1 MNSFLIRRLAPFLI
15 CYICL
20 EILAALYLGLTNINN
35 VDWTVKTIIQDIG
48 VLQLTSLVSFLFMV
62 LPYVFYLT
70 ILPEK
75 YQNSQ
80 ADKIIS
86 SIIFTVFIFLNILE
100 NTSAIIF
107 WNEFNILK
115 DISIDNPETYL
126 KKAQSILINIYQEYP
141 LIKFISVIVLFSL
154 IIWKIMN
161 PYLFTKIKSPRLL
174 RRLFHFILYICVCV
188 LAFMNIDI
196 EELNNNINKYNS
208 QISEDRTYGI
218 LNGFVKK
225 NSRLMLLR
233 HYPDRNSKIGK
244 NNDNQ

>member
-20 EILAALYLGLTNINN
+20 EILAALYLGLTHINN
-35 VDWTVKTIIQDIG
+35 VDWTFKTIIQDIG

-75 YQNSQ
+75 YKNSQ
-80 ADKIIS
+80 TDKIIS
-86 SIIFTVFIFLNILE
+86 SVIFIAFIFLNILE

-107 WNEFNILK
+107 WNEFNTIK
-115 DISIDNPETYL
+115 SFATEIPNTYF
-126 KKAQSILINIYQEYP
+126 KKAQNILLEIYQDYPLMKFLSIILI
-141 LIKFISVIVLFSL
+141 LSL
-154 IIWKIMN
+154 IVWKITY
-161 PYLFTKIKSPRLL
+161 PILFTKIKSPGFL
-174 RRLFHFILYICVCV
+174 RRLFHFALYICVCV

-208 QISEDRTYGI
+208 QISEDRTYSI

>member
-1 MNSFLIRRLAPFLI
+1 MNSFLIRRLIPFLL
-15 CYICL
+15 CYVCL
-20 EILAALYLGLTNINN
+20 EIIAALYLGITNINN
-35 VDWTVKTIIQDIG
+35 VDWHLSTIIQDIG

-62 LPYVFYLT
+62 IPYVCYLT
-70 ILPEK
+70 ILPAK
-75 YQNSQ
+75 YQNSN
-80 ADKIIS
+80 ADKIICS
-86 SIIFTVFIFLNILE
+86 MIFIAFIFLNILE

-107 WNEFNILK
+107 WKEFNILK
-115 DISIDNPETYL
+115 NIPLDNPETYFL
-126 KKAQSILINIYQEYP
+126 KAQSILINIYQEYP
-141 LIKFISVIVLFSL
+141 LIKFLSIIILFSL
-154 IIWKIMN
+154 IIWKIIY
-161 PYLFTKIKSPRLL
+161 PYLFTKIKSPSFF
-174 RRLFHFILYICVCV
+174 RRLFHFALYICICV

-218 LNGFVKK
+218 LNSFVKK